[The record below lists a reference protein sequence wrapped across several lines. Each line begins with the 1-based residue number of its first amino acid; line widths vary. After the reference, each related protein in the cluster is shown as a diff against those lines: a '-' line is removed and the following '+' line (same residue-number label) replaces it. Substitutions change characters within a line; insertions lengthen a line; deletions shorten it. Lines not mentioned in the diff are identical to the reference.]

1 MSHVTRRMLAAIL
14 ALGGVFLSIYLLLYA
29 LGIYGELVCGVGGG
43 CDVVQ
48 ASEYAR
54 FLGLPV
60 AAWGLGWY
68 AAVFLIAF
76 LSVQGRFTDT
86 KWPGRSLLI
95 LAAGGLAFSGYLTVI
110 ELFVLHAICRWCVGS
125 AILTVLIFVAVLPWG
140 GSASGS
146 SSPEALEGRP
156 IP

>member
-1 MSHVTRRMLAAIL
+1 MLTAIL
-14 ALGGVFLSIYLLLYA
+14 ALGGVFLSVYLLMYA
-29 LGIYGELVCGVGGG
+29 LGIYGELACGVSGG

-60 AAWGLGWY
+60 AAWGLAWY

-76 LSVQGRFTDT
+76 LSVQGRFMDA
-86 KWPGRSLLI
+86 KWPGHSLLI
-95 LAAGGLAFSGYLTVI
+95 LAAGGLAFSGYLTAI

-140 GSASGS
+140 GRASGG
-146 SSPEALEGRP
+146 SSPEALEGGP
-156 IP
+156 IS

>member
-29 LGIYGELVCGVGGG
+29 LGVYGELVCGVGGG

-54 FLGLPV
+54 FLGFPV
-60 AAWGLGWY
+60 AGWGLAWY
-68 AAVFLIAF
+68 VAVFLIAF
-76 LSVQGRFTDT
+76 LSVQARFSEAR
-86 KWPGRSLLI
+86 WPGRSLLI
-95 LAAGGLAFSGYLTVI
+95 LAAGGLAFSAYLTAI
-110 ELFVLHAICRWCVGS
+110 ELFVLHAICWWCVGS

-140 GSASGS
+140 GSASGG

-156 IP
+156 VP